1 MSHQVSLMVTFSTE
15 EPLDDG
21 EIATL
26 AVTLHEAVTE
36 PSPFAVRKVT
46 SNPAGVTI
54 AQVML
59 DQAR

>member
-1 MSHQVSLMVTFSTE
+1 MNQVSLIVTITTQ
-15 EPLDDG
+15 EPLDEG

-46 SNPAGVTI
+46 DNPAGVTI
-54 AQVML
+54 ARVVL
-59 DQAR
+59 DEAR